1 MDRGDQFPDALS
13 ELGAL
18 FAAGER
24 KYGFAR
30 ALTALE
36 EELAKN
42 PPAENVKLLAAA
54 IAAGPG
60 RRGES
65 LDEAKLKDQLYV
77 LKLRE
82 MLEAAEYQIGTNA
95 AVNAMATQ
103 LAEMDPG
110 ELARGLT
117 LAVHM
122 IIHP

>member
-1 MDRGDQFPDALS
+1 MDRGDDFPDALS
-13 ELGAL
+13 ELGVL
-18 FAAGER
+18 FAGGER
-24 KYGFAR
+24 KYGFDR

-36 EELAKN
+36 EELARN
-42 PPAENVKLLAAA
+42 PPEENVKLLAAA
-54 IAAGPG
+54 IAAGPR

-82 MLEAAEYQIGTNA
+82 MLEAAERRIGTNA
-95 AVNAMATQ
+95 ALNAMATE
-103 LAEMDPG
+103 LAKMEPG

-117 LAVHM
+117 LAVHL

>member
-1 MDRGDQFPDALS
+1 MDRGEFPDALS
-13 ELGAL
+13 ELGVL
-18 FAAGER
+18 FAGGER
-24 KYGFAR
+24 KYGFAA

-36 EELAKN
+36 AELAKN
-42 PPAENVKLLAAA
+42 APEENVKLLAAA

-60 RRGES
+60 RRGEA

-82 MLEAAEYQIGTNA
+82 MLEASEHRIGSNA

-103 LAEMDPG
+103 LAKMDAG
-110 ELARGLT
+110 ELARALT
-117 LAVHM
+117 LAVHL

>member
-1 MDRGDQFPDALS
+1 MDRGDKTTDALS
-13 ELGAL
+13 ELGIL
-18 FAAGER
+18 FAGGER
-24 KYGFAR
+24 RYGFNR
-30 ALTALE
+30 AFAALE

-42 PPAENVKLLAAA
+42 PPEENVKLLAAA
-54 IAAGPG
+54 IAAGQE
-60 RRGES
+60 RRAER

-82 MLEAAEYQIGTNA
+82 TLEAAEHRIGSNA
-95 AVNAMATQ
+95 AVNAMSTE
-103 LAEMDPG
+103 LAKVDPG